1 MLTKADISISEVITS
16 LASFRVEAGF
26 LVPTPTGLEKSIL
39 DAHEDLRFFLAKSGL
54 HYFDKQG
61 QGPENKVKIPANILT
76 EDGVIGTHASL
87 YRPNTKSGDPR
98 IWISKLNTYSKP
110 WNLIALFVSNGQ
122 LFLFNASDRAVWNS
136 LNNTNSPLYLALMN
150 AGSNYSLVET
160 ELLKKLKTIEAAG
173 FVRSTT
179 NAASGVGDTLEKLLG
194 ISRNSSK
201 NPDYK
206 GIEIKASRRNN
217 PNQTQRSVLF
227 SMVPKWDISELKNG
241 AEILETYGY
250 LSPITKQV
258 ELYVTVKHQPN
269 RQGLFLNLDAKN
281 GLIVNEH
288 QRNGTRKPVVSWKLS
303 ELQDELSKKHK
314 ETFWVK
320 AKNRPQSG
328 YEHFHY
334 FEVMATASPFV
345 SYFGPLVLSNQIS
358 MDYTLSTKLRPSGAP
373 FARDHGYLWKIA
385 NNSFDSLFPPP
396 RIIDLAKL
404 TI

>member
-1 MLTKADISISEVITS
+1 MLTKADIPMSEVITS
-16 LASFRVEAGF
+16 LSSFRVEAGF

-54 HYFDKQG
+54 HNFDKQG
-61 QGPENKVKIPANILT
+61 QGPENKVKIPANIIT
-76 EDGVIGTHASL
+76 EGGVIGTYASL

-122 LFLFNASDRAVWNS
+122 LFVFNASDPTVWKS
-136 LNNTNSPLYLALMN
+136 MNNTNSPLYLALMA

-160 ELLKKLKTIEAAG
+160 ELLRKLKAIEAAG

-227 SMVPKWDISELKNG
+227 SMVPKWGISELKNG

-250 LSPITKQV
+250 LSPATKQV

-269 RQGLFLNLDAKN
+269 RQGLFLDLDAKN

-288 QRNGTRKPVVSWKLS
+288 QSNGTRKPVVSWKLN
-303 ELQDELSKKHK
+303 ELQEELSKKHK
-314 ETFWVK
+314 QTFWVK
-320 AKNRPQSG
+320 AKNRPDSG
-328 YEHFHY
+328 HEYFHY

>member
-1 MLTKADISISEVITS
+1 MLTKADIPLSEVIKLLS
-16 LASFRVEAGF
+16 SFRVEAGF
-26 LVPTPTGLEKSIL
+26 LVPTPTSLEKSIL
-39 DAHEDLRFFLAKSGL
+39 DAHEDLRVFLAKSGL
-54 HYFDKQG
+54 HYFEKQG
-61 QGPENKVKIPANILT
+61 QGPENKVKIPANIIT
-76 EDGVIGTHASL
+76 DSGVIGTYASL

-98 IWISKLNTYSKP
+98 IWISKLNAYSKP
-110 WNLIALFVSNGQ
+110 WNLITLFVSNGQ
-122 LFLFNASDRAVWNS
+122 LFVFNASDQTVWNS
-136 LNNTNSPLYLALMN
+136 IENANSPLYLALIA
-150 AGSNYSLVET
+150 AGSNYSMVET
-160 ELLKKLKTIEAAG
+160 ELLLKLKAIEAAG
-173 FVRSTT
+173 FIRSTT

-241 AEILETYGY
+241 TEILETYGY
-250 LSPITKQV
+250 LSPSTKKA

-269 RQGLFLNLDAKN
+269 RQGLFLDLDAKN

-288 QRNGTRKPVVSWKLS
+288 IANGVRKPVVSWKLN
-303 ELQDELSKKHK
+303 ELQEELSKKHK
-314 ETFWVK
+314 QTFWVK
-320 AKNRPQSG
+320 AKNRPDSG
-328 YEHFHY
+328 HEYFHY

-358 MDYTLSTKLRPSGAP
+358 MDYTLSTKLRPSGTP

-396 RIIDLAKL
+396 KVIDLAKL